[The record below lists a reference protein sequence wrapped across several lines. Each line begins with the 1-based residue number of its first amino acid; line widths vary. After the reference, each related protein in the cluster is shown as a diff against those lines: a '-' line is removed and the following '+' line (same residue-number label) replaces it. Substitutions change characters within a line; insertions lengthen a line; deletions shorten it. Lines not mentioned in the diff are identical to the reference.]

1 MNAFTIALN
10 PYPHTAAIKD
20 GSIAPAGAKLDF
32 IEVNP
37 MIAAYRKMVRNL
49 EYDICEVA
57 VTTYVV
63 AKAFNKGFTA
73 LPIPLNR
80 LFHFGDIQVGL
91 DTGIRLPADLVG
103 KRVGVR
109 AYTVTT
115 GVWVR
120 GILQSEYGVD
130 PSKITWITDDEE
142 HVQEFVAPP
151 NVVPSSGE
159 SLVDLFQESKIDAA
173 FAGRAGLGRSG
184 APREGWE
191 KGNAATPAVLST
203 RDFRALFPNAAE
215 LDVAWFKRT
224 GIYPIHGVVCVRD
237 SVLQANPG
245 LSRALFEAFSRAKDE
260 YLAKLAKDGPQDAED
275 KKWVAMQKIVGPDPL
290 PYGLEANIKSI
301 DALIDFAL
309 AQKLI
314 SRRFAPEELFV
325 PI

>member
-1 MNAFTIALN
+1 VSAL
-10 PYPHTAAIKD
+10 KD
-20 GSIAPAGAKLDF
+20 GSITPAGAKLDF

-73 LPIPLNR
+73 LPIPLNH

-91 DTGIRLPADLVG
+91 DTGISAPADLAG

-130 PSKITWITDDEE
+130 PAKITWITDDEE
-142 HVQEFVAPP
+142 HVQEYVAPP
-151 NVVPSSGE
+151 NVVASGGE
-159 SLVDLFQESKIDAA
+159 SLVDLFQEAKIDAA
-173 FAGRAGLGRSG
+173 FSGRAGLGRSG
-184 APREGWE
+184 APVPGWE
-191 KGNAATPAVLST
+191 KGNAETPAVLST
-203 RDFRALFPNAAE
+203 RDFRALFPNADE
-215 LDVAWFKRT
+215 LDAAWFKRT
-224 GIYPIHGVVCVRD
+224 GIYPIHGVLCVRD
-237 SVLQANPG
+237 SVLQTNPG
-245 LSRALFEAFSRAKDE
+245 LPRALFDAFSRAKDE
-260 YLAKLAKDGPQDAED
+260 YLAKLAKDGPQNAED

-290 PYGLEANIKSI
+290 PYGLEANAKTI

-314 SRRFAPEELFV
+314 TKRYAPEELFF

>member
-1 MNAFTIALN
+1 MTALTFATN
-10 PYPHTAAIKD
+10 PYPHIAALKD
-20 GSIAPAGAKLDF
+20 GSIAPQGVTLNVINVD
-32 IEVNP
+32 P

-91 DTGIRLPADLVG
+91 DTGINVPADLAG
-103 KRVGVR
+103 RRVGVR

-120 GILQSEYGVD
+120 GILQNEYGVD

-151 NVVPSSGE
+151 NVVASSGE
-159 SLVDLFQESKIDAA
+159 SLVDLFQEGKIDAA

-191 KGNAATPAVLST
+191 KGNADTPAVLST
-203 RDFRALFPNAAE
+203 REFRALFPNAAE
-215 LDVAWFKRT
+215 LDAAWFKRT
-224 GIYPIHGVVCVRD
+224 GIYPIHGVVCVKD
-237 SVLQANPG
+237 SVLAANPG
-245 LSRALFEAFSRAKDE
+245 LPSALFEAFSKAKDE
-260 YLAKLAKDGPQDAED
+260 YLAKLAKDGPQDADD
-275 KKWVAMQKIVGPDPL
+275 KKWAAMQKLVGPDPL
-290 PYGLEANIKSI
+290 PYGLEANIKTI
-301 DALIDFAL
+301 EALIEYASQ
-309 AQKLI
+309 QKLI
-314 SRRFAPEELFV
+314 SRRYRPEELFV

>member
-1 MNAFTIALN
+1 VNAFKTAVG
-10 PYPHTAAIKD
+10 PYPHVAALKD
-20 GSIAPAGAKLDF
+20 GSIVPAGFELDF

-63 AKAFNKGFTA
+63 AKSFNKGFTA
-73 LPIPLNR
+73 LPIPLNHM
-80 LFHFGDIQVGL
+80 FHFGDIQVGL
-91 DTGIRLPADLVG
+91 DTGINVPADLIG

-120 GILQSEYGVD
+120 GILQNEYGVD
-130 PSKITWITDDEE
+130 PAKITWITDDEE

-151 NVVPSSGE
+151 NVQASGGA

-173 FAGRAGLGRSG
+173 FSGRAGLGRSG

-191 KGNAATPAVLST
+191 KGNAATPAVLTT
-203 RDFRALFPNAAE
+203 RDFRALFPDAAE
-215 LDVAWFKRT
+215 LDTAWFKRT
-224 GIYPIHGVVCVRD
+224 GIYPMHGVLCVRD
-237 SVLQANPG
+237 SVLASNPG
-245 LSRALFEAFSRAKDE
+245 LPRALFDAFTRAKNE
-260 YLAKLAKDGPQDAED
+260 YLAKLKKDGAQSADD
-275 KKWVAMQKIVGPDPL
+275 KKWAAMQAIVGGDPL
-290 PYGLEANIKSI
+290 PYGLEANLKTIN
-301 DALIDFAL
+301 ALVEYSL
-309 AQKLI
+309 QQKLI
-314 SRRFAPEELFV
+314 PKRYAPEELFF

>member
-1 MNAFTIALN
+1 LNALTIATN
-10 PYPHTAAIKD
+10 PYPHVAALKD
-20 GSIAPAGAKLDF
+20 GSITPAGVKLDF
-32 IEVNP
+32 IEVDP
-37 MIAAYRKMVRNL
+37 MIAAYRRMVRNL
-49 EYDICEVA
+49 EYDICEIA

-73 LPIPLNR
+73 LPIPLNH

-91 DTGIRLPADLVG
+91 DTGINVPADLIG

-130 PSKITWITDDEE
+130 ASKITWITDDEE
-142 HVQEFVAPP
+142 HVQEFVAPS
-151 NVVPSSGE
+151 NVVASTGA
-159 SLVDLFQESKIDAA
+159 SLVDLFQEGKIDAA
-173 FAGRAGLGRSG
+173 FSGRAGLGRSG

-215 LDVAWFKRT
+215 LDVDWFKRT
-224 GIYPIHGVVCVRD
+224 GIYPIHGVLCVKD
-237 SVLQANPG
+237 SVLAANPG
-245 LSRALFEAFSRAKDE
+245 LAKALFDAFSRAKDE
-260 YLAKLAKDGPQDAED
+260 YLAKLAKNGPQDAED

-290 PYGLEANIKSI
+290 PYGLEANIKTI
-301 DALIDFAL
+301 DALIDYAL
-309 AQKLI
+309 TQKLI
-314 SRRFAPEELFV
+314 SRRFRPEELFV

>member
-1 MNAFTIALN
+1 LNAYTIAVN
-10 PYPHTAAIKD
+10 PYPHVAALKD

-49 EYDICEVA
+49 EYDICEIA

-73 LPIPLNR
+73 LPIPLNH

-91 DTGIRLPADLVG
+91 DTGINVPADLIG

-130 PSKITWITDDEE
+130 ASKITWITDDEE
-142 HVQEFVAPP
+142 HVQEYVA
-151 NVVPSSGE
+151 STGE
-159 SLVDLFQESKIDAA
+159 SLVDLFQEGKIDAA
-173 FAGRAGLGRSG
+173 FSGRAGLGRSG

-191 KGNAATPAVLST
+191 AGNAATPAVLST
-203 RDFRALFPNAAE
+203 RDFRALFPNAGE
-215 LDVAWFKRT
+215 LDAAWFKRT
-224 GIYPIHGVVCVRD
+224 GIYPIHGVLCVRD
-237 SVLQANPG
+237 SVLKANPD
-245 LSRALFEAFSRAKDE
+245 LPRALFEAFSRAKDE

-290 PYGLEANIKSI
+290 PYGLEANRKTI
-301 DALIDFAL
+301 DALIDYAL
-309 AQKLI
+309 TQKLLT
-314 SRRFAPEELFV
+314 RRYSPEELFV
-325 PI
+325 SI

>member
-1 MNAFTIALN
+1 LNVYTVALN
-10 PYPHTAAIKD
+10 SYPHVAAIKD
-20 GSIAPAGAKLDF
+20 GSIAPAGAELKM

-49 EYDICEVA
+49 AYDICEVA

-91 DTGIRLPADLVG
+91 DTGINVPADLVG

-130 PSKITWITDDEE
+130 ASKITWITDDEE

-151 NVVPSSGE
+151 NVIPSSGE
-159 SLVDLFQESKIDAA
+159 SLVDLFQDGKIDAA

-215 LDVAWFKRT
+215 LDAAWFKRT
-224 GIYPIHGVVCVRD
+224 GIYPIHGVLCVRD
-237 SVLQANPG
+237 SVLKANPE
-245 LSRALFEAFSRAKDE
+245 LPRALFDAFSRAKDE
-260 YLAKLAKDGPQDAED
+260 YLAKLAKNGPQDAED
-275 KKWVAMQKIVGPDPL
+275 NKWVVMQQLVGPDPL

-301 DALIDFAL
+301 NALIDYAVT
-309 AQKLI
+309 QKLI
-314 SRRFAPEELFV
+314 SRRYAPEELF
-325 PI
+325 ISI

>member
-1 MNAFTIALN
+1 VNTFTIAVN
-10 PYPHTAAIKD
+10 PYPHVAALKD
-20 GSIAPAGAKLDF
+20 GSIAPSGAKLEF

-49 EYDICEVA
+49 AYDICEVA

-73 LPIPLNR
+73 LPIPLNH

-91 DTGIRLPADLVG
+91 DTGINLPADLAG

-120 GILQSEYGVD
+120 GILQSEYAVD
-130 PSKITWITDDEE
+130 PATITWITDDEE
-142 HVQEFVAPP
+142 HVQEYIAPP
-151 NVVPSSGE
+151 NVVASGGE
-159 SLVDLFQESKIDAA
+159 SLVDLFQDGKIDAA
-173 FAGRAGLGRSG
+173 FSGRAGLGRSG

-203 RDFRALFPNAAE
+203 REFRALFPNADE

-224 GIYPIHGVVCVRD
+224 GIYPMHGVLCVRD
-237 SVLQANPG
+237 TVIAANPD
-245 LSRALFEAFSRAKDE
+245 LPRALFDAFTRAKDE
-260 YLAKLAKDGPQDAED
+260 YLANLAKNGPQDAED
-275 KKWVAMQKIVGPDPL
+275 KKWLAMQKIVGPDPL
-290 PYGLEANIKSI
+290 PYGLQANIKTI

-309 AQKLI
+309 NQKLI
-314 SRRFAPEELFV
+314 SKRYTAEELFY

>member
-1 MNAFTIALN
+1 MNAFKTATAN
-10 PYPHTAAIKD
+10 YPHVAALKD
-20 GSIAPAGAKLDF
+20 GSIAPAGFKLDF
-32 IEVNP
+32 IAVDP
-37 MIAAYRKMVRNL
+37 MIAAYRRMVRAL

-91 DTGIRLPADLVG
+91 DTGIETPGDLVG

-120 GILQSEYGVD
+120 GLLQNEYGVD
-130 PSKITWITDDEE
+130 PSKITWVTDDEE

-151 NVVPSSGE
+151 NVRPSDGE
-159 SLVDLFQESKIDAA
+159 SLVDLFQEGKIDAA
-173 FAGRAGLGRSG
+173 FSGRAGLGRSG

-203 RDFRALFPNAAE
+203 RDFKALFPNAAE
-215 LDVAWFKRT
+215 LDLAWFKRE
-224 GIYPIHGVVCVRD
+224 GIYPIHGVLCVRD
-237 SVLQANPG
+237 SVLEANPG
-245 LSRALFEAFSRAKDE
+245 LPRALFDAFTHAKTE
-260 YLAKLAKDGPQDAED
+260 YLAKLRKDGPQNADD
-275 KKWVAMQKIVGPDPL
+275 KKWVAMQQIVGADPL
-290 PYGLEANIKSI
+290 PYGLEANLKTIE
-301 DALIDFAL
+301 ALIEYAL
-309 AQKLI
+309 QQKLI
-314 SRRFAPEELFV
+314 AKRFAPEELFLPV
-325 PI
+325 